1 MKLSTYN
8 TQKQKVHEIE
18 LPVQF
23 QEEFRPD
30 LIRRAVHALQSAA
43 RQPYG
48 ASAEAGF
55 RHSSRVSKRR
65 RNYRGCY
72 GFGISRVNRKILSR
86 RGTRMFW
93 VGAFSPQT
101 VGGRRSHPPKQ
112 IKLLEKQ
119 INQKENQKA
128 LRSAMSAT
136 VNKEVIKLRGHS
148 LPVEYPFVV
157 DASFENVVKTKEFEN
172 LLEKLGFRAELER
185 SLSKKIR
192 AGLATMRGR
201 KYKRKKGILVV
212 VSGDC
217 PLVKAAQNVP
227 GVDIVVAR
235 DLNVEV
241 LAPGA
246 LPGRVTLWTERA
258 LETIKKDNLFV

>member
-72 GFGISRVNRKILSR
+72 GFGISRVNRKILS
-86 RGTRMFW
+86 
-93 VGAFSPQT
+93 AAS
-101 VGGRRSHPPKQ
+101 SK
-112 IKLLEKQ
+112 
-119 INQKENQKA
+119 
-128 LRSAMSAT
+128 
-136 VNKEVIKLRGHS
+136 S
-148 LPVEYPFVV
+148 L
-157 DASFENVVKTKEFEN
+157 A
-172 LLEKLGFRAELER
+172 
-185 SLSKKIR
+185 
-192 AGLATMRGR
+192 
-201 KYKRKKGILVV
+201 
-212 VSGDC
+212 
-217 PLVKAAQNVP
+217 
-227 GVDIVVAR
+227 
-235 DLNVEV
+235 
-241 LAPGA
+241 
-246 LPGRVTLWTERA
+246 
-258 LETIKKDNLFV
+258 